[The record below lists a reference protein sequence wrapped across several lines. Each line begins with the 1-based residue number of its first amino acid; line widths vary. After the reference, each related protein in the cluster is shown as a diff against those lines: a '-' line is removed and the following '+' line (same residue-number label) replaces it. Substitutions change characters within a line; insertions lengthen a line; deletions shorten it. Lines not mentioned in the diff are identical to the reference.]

1 MSRKRI
7 GKNVAY
13 DTEKKLYYAY
23 FDGGRGKNGQ
33 RERWTRTFRS
43 EREAVQAVETFAA
56 ERREGGLP
64 AAEAIT
70 VGAWLD
76 YWLEEIVRPNLEYT
90 TYYCYANI
98 IRNHLKPSLGRV
110 LLRELTPLR
119 IQQYYTQMIKGKGL
133 SPNTVHKHHILLHT
147 ALKLAFRQEILGS
160 NPVDRVEPP
169 RARAARQ
176 LYYTPQELK
185 LLFQAAEGGRM
196 ELIVK
201 LAGYLGL
208 RRGEICGLRW
218 ENIDFRKKVLS
229 VRLARTTAGGTVVE
243 KPPKTPNSL
252 RSLGFAG
259 LEDLERLLR
268 RTREEQRA
276 AVCAG
281 LAEDTGFV
289 LADRRGRPWNPNQ
302 VTRAMEAFVEVNGL
316 PPITLH
322 GLRHTFASVA
332 NSAHIPLPDISRA
345 LGHKD
350 VVVTG
355 RVYTHIFDQIHV
367 EAVSAVAR
375 SIRGA

>member
-13 DTEKKLYYAY
+13 DTEKELYYAY
-23 FDGGRGKNGQ
+23 FDGGRGKNGR

-201 LAGYLGL
+201 LAGYLGSSTGGDL
-208 RRGEICGLRW
+208 RPALGEHRFSEEGALRPSGPHHRRRDRGGKAPQNAQLSPEPGLCG
-218 ENIDFRKKVLS
+218 
-229 VRLARTTAGGTVVE
+229 AGGPGASA
-243 KPPKTPNSL
+243 PPYPGGAARGGVR
-252 RSLGFAG
+252 RSGRGHRICTRRPAG
-259 LEDLERLLR
+259 TALESQSGHPGHGGVCGG
-268 RTREEQRA
+268 QRA
-276 AVCAG
+276 TPHYSPRPAPHLCQCGQQRPHPAAGYQPCAG
-281 LAEDTGFV
+281 AQG
-289 LADRRGRPWNPNQ
+289 RG
-302 VTRAMEAFVEVNGL
+302 GD
-316 PPITLH
+316 
-322 GLRHTFASVA
+322 G
-332 NSAHIPLPDISRA
+332 
-345 LGHKD
+345 
-350 VVVTG
+350 
-355 RVYTHIFDQIHV
+355 
-367 EAVSAVAR
+367 
-375 SIRGA
+375 

>member
-1 MSRKRI
+1 MDKDLPQRA
-7 GKNVAY
+7 GGGP
-13 DTEKKLYYAY
+13 
-23 FDGGRGKNGQ
+23 GGRNLCGGAQ
-33 RERWTRTFRS
+33 G
-43 EREAVQAVETFAA
+43 
-56 ERREGGLP
+56 GGLP

-345 LGHKD
+345 LGHMS
-350 VVVTG
+350 
-355 RVYTHIFDQIHV
+355 RRSARWP
-367 EAVSAVAR
+367 EVS
-375 SIRGA
+375 GALENRKRKRLFLNFVL

>member
-1 MSRKRI
+1 M
-7 GKNVAY
+7 
-13 DTEKKLYYAY
+13 
-23 FDGGRGKNGQ
+23 
-33 RERWTRTFRS
+33 
-43 EREAVQAVETFAA
+43 
-56 ERREGGLP
+56 
-64 AAEAIT
+64 
-70 VGAWLD
+70 
-76 YWLEEIVRPNLEYT
+76 
-90 TYYCYANI
+90 
-98 IRNHLKPSLGRV
+98 
-110 LLRELTPLR
+110 
-119 IQQYYTQMIKGKGL
+119 
-133 SPNTVHKHHILLHT
+133 
-147 ALKLAFRQEILGS
+147 
-160 NPVDRVEPP
+160 
-169 RARAARQ
+169 
-176 LYYTPQELK
+176 
-185 LLFQAAEGGRM
+185 
-196 ELIVK
+196 
-201 LAGYLGL
+201 
-208 RRGEICGLRW
+208 
-218 ENIDFRKKVLS
+218 LS

-355 RVYTHIFDQIHV
+355 RVYTHIFDQTHV

>member
-1 MSRKRI
+1 MDKDLPQRA
-7 GKNVAY
+7 GGGP
-13 DTEKKLYYAY
+13 
-23 FDGGRGKNGQ
+23 GGRNLCGGAQ
-33 RERWTRTFRS
+33 G
-43 EREAVQAVETFAA
+43 
-56 ERREGGLP
+56 GGLP

-316 PPITLH
+316 PPHYSPRPAPHLCQCGQQRPH
-322 GLRHTFASVA
+322 PAAGYQPCAGAQGRGGDGQGLYPYFR
-332 NSAHIPLPDISRA
+332 PDPCR
-345 LGHKD
+345 GGQRGGQKYP
-350 VVVTG
+350 G
-355 RVYTHIFDQIHV
+355 RLKTEKGRDFF
-367 EAVSAVAR
+367 
-375 SIRGA
+375 

>member
-1 MSRKRI
+1 MDKDLPQRA
-7 GKNVAY
+7 GGGP
-13 DTEKKLYYAY
+13 
-23 FDGGRGKNGQ
+23 GGRNLCGGAQ
-33 RERWTRTFRS
+33 G
-43 EREAVQAVETFAA
+43 
-56 ERREGGLP
+56 GGLP

-147 ALKLAFRQEILGS
+147 ALKLAFRHEILGS

-355 RVYTHIFDQIHV
+355 RVYTHIFDQTHV